1 MSTERELIDKW
12 VKRNRKKALLQAVRF
27 AVGAGRGSGLQSVK
41 TDKGDDMQSA
51 IVGNGDAEGGGGGS
65 DDDDKANDDEKRLPD
80 GWIREDSRSK
90 PGKFVYIHSE
100 SGTRCGKR
108 PTLSTERG
116 LIDKWVKKRRESG
129 RAEVDESDDSVSRA
143 SDLLSFKSDGDMGPT
158 IAGIDDVEGGVAE
171 ASDDKKRLSDGW
183 IRKDSRK
190 KLGNFV
196 YAHSESGTR
205 SGKRPTLSTE
215 RGLIEMWMKK
225 RRKSDRG
232 EADESGEGF
241 TAPSVPAAAEVHA
254 DRASL
259 QQSMLEK
266 AIQAIDNGRGRFLSN
281 MVAGDSDSDSMGG
294 YSEDPSVASE
304 GADADQARQDAMLD
318 NDSDSSSE
326 AYSLEIAE

>member
-1 MSTERELIDKW
+1 MGE
-12 VKRNRKKALLQAVRF
+12 
-27 AVGAGRGSGLQSVK
+27 
-41 TDKGDDMQSA
+41 
-51 IVGNGDAEGGGGGS
+51 
-65 DDDDKANDDEKRLPD
+65 
-80 GWIREDSRSK
+80 
-90 PGKFVYIHSE
+90 E
-100 SGTRCGKR
+100 S
-108 PTLSTERG
+108 
-116 LIDKWVKKRRESG
+116 RESG
-129 RAEVDESDDSVSRA
+129 RAEVDESDDGVSTA

-241 TAPSVPAAAEVHA
+241 TAPSVPTAAEVHA

-266 AIQAIDNGRGRFLSN
+266 AIQAIDNGRGRFESN

-294 YSEDPSVASE
+294 YSEDPSVASKD
-304 GADADQARQDAMLD
+304 ADADQARQEAMLD
-318 NDSDSSSE
+318 NDSDSIDDSRGRLESNMVSGDSDSDSMGGYSEDPSAASEDADADQASRPRRTEGTGVIGPQGQGRASS
-326 AYSLEIAE
+326 SGHLSGSTCPPT